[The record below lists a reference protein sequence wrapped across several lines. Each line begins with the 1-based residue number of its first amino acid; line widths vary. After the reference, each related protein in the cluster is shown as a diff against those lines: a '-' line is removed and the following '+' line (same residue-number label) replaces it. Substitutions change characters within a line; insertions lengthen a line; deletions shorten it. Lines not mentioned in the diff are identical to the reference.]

1 VTLALDILL
10 LNIDGDLRMV
20 REFEYVGYAVRAAD
34 LIELAVAERLILTG
48 RWVRWVTIVDA
59 TPTGEPLLDASLA
72 ALAASPKRLMPTD
85 WMARHPGYSPV
96 DAGLAQLAGQG
107 AVRVNSRRGS
117 GRRTYTEVELLD
129 RARQAE
135 VRARLDRYIAAG
147 SAADVLDWALAGLV
161 YQCGLW
167 IPGHFDRA
175 ADRKYK
181 EAAKGERGKSK
192 ANPVEATI
200 RMLMSDAHNC
210 RNVDSLA

>member
-48 RWVRWVTIVDA
+48 RWVKWVTIVDA

-72 ALAASPKRLMPTD
+72 ALATSAKRLMPTD

-181 EAAKGERGKSK
+181 EAAQGERGKSK